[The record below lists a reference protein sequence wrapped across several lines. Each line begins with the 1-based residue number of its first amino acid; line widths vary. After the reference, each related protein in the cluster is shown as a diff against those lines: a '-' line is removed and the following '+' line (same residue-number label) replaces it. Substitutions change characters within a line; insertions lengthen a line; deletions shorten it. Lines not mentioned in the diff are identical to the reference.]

1 MLTKFVPPVYTNRA
15 RTHLL
20 EQVASASSGCSAQG
34 ICAGCRVLGES
45 TLSLLLICSA
55 NLSRASARS
64 NTSAKIL
71 QSHSPLTWN
80 GEGCRHLLLME
91 VPCDLRVSMTAY
103 KLWGGAEIGDLP
115 YAMHLGFGWSI
126 LTGSPINDICNG
138 DFAPL
143 TPCCLS
149 LHAQAAG
156 EFPAISLLGLQ
167 HAAEGYCC
175 VHQYCGG
182 PTLARCRSASHSNA
196 DRTLTPL

>member
-1 MLTKFVPPVYTNRA
+1 MPVQA
-15 RTHLL
+15 AL
-20 EQVASASSGCSAQG
+20 AQG

-64 NTSAKIL
+64 NTSAEIL

-80 GEGCRHLLLME
+80 GEFCGLLLLME
-91 VPCDLRVSMTAY
+91 VPCDLRVPMTAY
-103 KLWGGAEIGDLP
+103 KLWGCAEIGDLL

-126 LTGSPINDICNG
+126 LTGSPVNDICNG

-196 DRTLTPL
+196 DRTLTPP